1 MYGLAGKFL
10 QGLAQGARRIIPQRR
25 FAPASLID
33 TATSPKT
40 YQGLAKRASD
50 TLGRPLPPQ
59 FRGAGFQNVP
69 TNALGVLDD
78 AAAAPFAGPQRQQI
92 LNKASKEFRRQ
103 AGSGTTRVP
112 IAPRGGQ
119 TVNVS
124 SPGRYTTLK
133 DVPAGPLT
141 NAQKL
146 GIVSGATGVTG
157 TGAVLATNGDQSI
170 EDRLNQVGPAL
181 DNFVG
186 GLNFP
191 GKQMLS
197 DFGKAQE
204 ERGLGSLLDLS
215 GGLLGPVVA
224 PFMPNSKVGS
234 PRDFGEKYAEQEAY
248 YSQKAGLHQPP
259 TPVTAPP
266 VELPQHLQLRLVTEE
281 DSPVPP
287 QVPDPSI
294 GRTVTQQDVAP
305 TVVDTSPQLPPSA
318 EQTYMDPYAYQLQV
332 YGQGRNAA
340 QTQAGRDKVR
350 DLGMAINR
358 ELFPK
363 FDNQTSFNPL
373 MADMF
378 PDRYPQSLEAFIQER
393 GVQAPGSMTEVD
405 AANELAASEEETAI
419 YGMDEATANVEALIE
434 ELAARRAAG

>member
-1 MYGLAGKFL
+1 MYGLAGKFI

-40 YQGLAKRASD
+40 YQGLAQRASD
-50 TLGRPLPPQ
+50 TLGRTLPPQ

-92 LNKASKEFRRQ
+92 LNKASKEFKRQ

-112 IAPRGGQ
+112 VAPRGGQ
-119 TVNVS
+119 PVNVN

-133 DVPAGPLT
+133 DVPAGPLS

-170 EDRLNQVGPAL
+170 EDRLNQVGPAI

-197 DFGKAQE
+197 DFGREQE
-204 ERGLGSLLDLS
+204 KNGFGAMLNFGP

-234 PRDFGEKYAEQEAY
+234 PRDFGENYAEQEAY

-266 VELPQHLQLRLVTEE
+266 VELPQQRLVTEE
-281 DSPVPP
+281 DSPAPP

-305 TVVDTSPQLPPSA
+305 TVVDTSPKLPPSA

-350 DLGMAINR
+350 DLGLAINR

-393 GVQAPGSMTEVD
+393 GVQAPGSMTEAD
-405 AANELAASEEETAI
+405 ATNEIAASEEEAAI
-419 YGMDEATANVEALIE
+419 YEMDEATADVEALIE